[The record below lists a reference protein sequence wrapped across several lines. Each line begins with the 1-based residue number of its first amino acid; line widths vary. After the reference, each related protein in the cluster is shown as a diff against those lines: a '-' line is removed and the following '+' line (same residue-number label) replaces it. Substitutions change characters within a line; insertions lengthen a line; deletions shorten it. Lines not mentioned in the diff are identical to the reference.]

1 MPDNEKIK
9 IANDANMIVAGYA
22 YTWFEGNVRVVNLN
36 KVDPGVMLFTTD
48 GIMLES
54 SMDPIEEEIALQR
67 WNDNKE
73 FMEE

>member
-36 KVDPGVMLFTTD
+36 KVDPNQYHSKIYQETL
-48 GIMLES
+48 
-54 SMDPIEEEIALQR
+54 
-67 WNDNKE
+67 
-73 FMEE
+73 